1 MRKFGKRATAILL
14 GAALALT
21 QPGWNGRFLTPASTK
36 AAETED
42 NLFIDGDLGDDSKS
56 DDDIWSSKWKFEVT
70 DDKEWG
76 EVLGDNTIKYNKD
89 AANGTAK
96 GLGIYYNGSG
106 TVDMYQEIA
115 SLEAGNYTVSGYIKE
130 NEGGQETSINVYN
143 GDKTNTSGSAIT
155 VGDAFQQFSFS
166 FELEEAKIK
175 HKVGFLIT
183 SEADAWVCLDSLSLT
198 KTISADEQLE
208 AEKTKLESLIKEIEA
223 LNEGDYTAES
233 WAVLNSAL
241 EDASAVLTDEQATLQ
256 ELTSAK
262 NALNEAKEALVS
274 SSIVMDADINVGK
287 IDGLSEDFI
296 KGVDVSSYVSLT
308 DSGVVF
314 RDWDGEV
321 IDDAGFF
328 KQLKDAGVNYVR
340 IRVWNNPYDSKGN
353 GYGGGNNDLAKAKVI
368 GNFATD
374 AGMKV
379 LIDFHYSDFWADPAK
394 QQAPKA
400 WADFN
405 IDEKVAAVEEFT
417 TDSLEQLLEAGVDVG
432 MVQVGNET
440 NNGICGVMYKDS
452 WENAA
457 KIFNAGS
464 SAIRKVAETSGKDIQ
479 VALHFA
485 NPEKEGTYAAFAE
498 NLDKYNV
505 DYDIFASSYYPYWHG
520 TTKNLTAV
528 LKHIADTYG
537 KKVMVAETSW
547 ASTLEDGDGH
557 DNTVREGS
565 NDDLSVAGMEYNFT
579 VQGQANEISS
589 VIKAISDVGDA
600 GIGVMY
606 WEPAWL
612 PVNIYNKDA
621 ENAAGILAENKAAWE
636 KYGSGWASSYASE
649 YDPEDAGKW
658 FGGSAVDNQALFDFT
673 GKPLASLNVFKYVHT
688 GAIAPKR
695 LDTVINPSVETL
707 LGQTPSLPEKAD
719 VVYNNGDKELLP
731 VKWEQAGIDAITA
744 ANKPGT
750 YKVNG
755 TVSYTS
761 EDNVESRLDVTCTVV
776 VLPENLLKN
785 GGFEDD
791 YIEWP
796 SSWTIEGNGVK
807 SEKLGENTR
816 TGEQA
821 LHFWSDAEQEFTV
834 SQSVKVEKSGK
845 YTAYMYIQG
854 GDGKDSEEIQF
865 TLANDNTKNSNQVQA
880 HLQGWKNWQQ
890 PKTEEIEAKAGDI
903 LTVAISVKGPAGMW
917 GSIDDVFLYKSSE
930 ILDPTDPTEPTD
942 PADPT
947 DPTTKPPV
955 IVYPPYTVPEQQAT
969 PVPDAST
976 VPESTPAA
984 SAQPD
989 ASVAPGST
997 SVPGTEPTAAPTQ
1010 TPGTSDII
1018 KDENTGII
1026 TEVTTT
1032 TEDNKTITIERT
1044 QYPDGKETVKET
1056 VTEELDN
1063 ITIVTEK
1070 LESTEVN
1077 ATMVTTTTY
1086 DTDDSVIDA
1095 HAVIYTGISD
1105 INSNYSAK
1113 TIIPEEYFLELKEAN
1128 IKSAELCIEQPIVDA
1143 VKDNS
1148 GRKMVIKVKIPDVS
1162 GISVNKV
1169 TVTKEGVAS
1178 ASGGNRK
1185 LVVKVVNENPSKS
1198 FTVTIP
1204 QSEIKKITED
1214 INVTVK
1220 TGQISGMDDSKKNK
1234 VKNILS
1240 SNGIKTENSYV
1251 VSIADSESKNN
1262 VGIKVTTPV
1271 LASSSKAGSSVYV
1284 YCYNASTGKL
1294 EEIANS
1300 KRTVLNDNMAGFEGY
1315 AGKDY
1320 VITNKELKGKNVI
1333 TLLDKSKVSFNKTA
1347 VKKGGSIK
1355 VKTSLPV
1362 ELKAKSSLDA
1372 SVPYGKQATTVKYKT
1387 SDSKVAKVSKDG
1399 TVKANRKGK
1408 AVITVQIKLAGGKV
1422 KTIKKN
1428 ITVK

>member
-21 QPGWNGRFLTPASTK
+21 QPGWNGSFLTPAITQ

-42 NLFIDGDLGDDSKS
+42 NNLFIDGDLGDDEGEKFWVS
-56 DDDIWSSKWKFEVT
+56 DGVTSYWKLEEGVW
-70 DDKEWG
+70 DVSDG
-76 EVLGDNTIKYNKD
+76 IDYNKS
-89 AANGTAK
+89 ASHETQS
-96 GLGIYYNGSG
+96 GLGISFKASG
-106 TVDMYQEIA
+106 TVNLYQEIA
-115 SLEAGNYTVSGYIKE
+115 SLEAGDYTVSGYIKE
-130 NEGGQETSINVYN
+130 NEGGQETSLNVYN
-143 GDKTNTSGSAIT
+143 GEKTNVSGTAIT
-155 VGDAFQQFSFS
+155 VGDTFQQFSFS
-166 FELEEAKIK
+166 FTLDEDKTN
-175 HKVGFLIT
+175 HRVGFLIK
-183 SEADAWVCLDSLSLT
+183 SEATAWVCLDSLSLT
-198 KTISADEQLE
+198 KAVSSAEQLVTE
-208 AEKTKLESLIKEIEA
+208 RTNLKNLITEIKALKET
-223 LNEGDYTAES
+223 DYTAES
-233 WAVLNSAL
+233 WEAL
-241 EDASAVLTDEQATLQ
+241 TAALASASDVLDDESATLQ
-256 ELTSAK
+256 DLTSAR
-262 NALNEAKEALVS
+262 NALNNAKENLVS
-274 SSIVMDADINVGK
+274 SSIVMDADINVEK
-287 IDGLSEDFI
+287 INGLSEDFI
-296 KGVDVSSYVSLT
+296 KGVDVSSYVSLKE
-308 DSGVVF
+308 SGVVF
-314 RDWDGEV
+314 RDWAGKE

-328 KQLKDAGVNYVR
+328 KQLNDAGVNYIR
-340 IRVWNNPYDSKGN
+340 IRVWNNPYDSAMN
-353 GYGGGNNDLAKAKVI
+353 GYGGGNNDIEKAKTI
-368 GNFATD
+368 GKLATA

-379 LIDFHYSDFWADPAK
+379 LIDFHYSDFWADPGK

-400 WADFN
+400 WANFTV
-405 IDEKVAAVEEFT
+405 DEKAEAVEEFT
-417 TDSLEQLLEAGVDVG
+417 TKSLTELIDAGVDVG

-440 NNGICGVMYKDS
+440 NNGICGVMYKDG
-452 WENAA
+452 WADAA

-464 SAIRKVAETSGKDIQ
+464 SAIRKVAEASDKDIQ

-485 NPEKEGTYAAFAE
+485 NPEQEGTYAEFAK
-498 NLDKYNV
+498 NLDSNNV

-520 TTKNLTAV
+520 TTANLTNV
-528 LKHIADTYG
+528 LKHIANTYG

-565 NDDLSVAGMEYNFT
+565 NDDLSVEGMDYNFT

-589 VIKAISDVGDA
+589 VIKAISDVGEA

-612 PVNIYNKDA
+612 PVNIYEKDA
-621 ENAAGILAENKAAWE
+621 ANAADTLAKNKAAWE
-636 KYGSGWASSYASE
+636 EYGSGWASSYAKE

-688 GAIAPKR
+688 GAVCPDKL
-695 LDTVINPSVETL
+695 LDAVINPSIEAAT
-707 LGQTPSLPEKAD
+707 GHTPSLPEKVN
-719 VVYNNGDKELLP
+719 VVYNNGDKEWLD

-761 EDNVESRLDVTCTVV
+761 EDNVISSLDVTCTVV

-785 GGFEDD
+785 GGFEDN
-791 YIEWP
+791 YSEWVN
-796 SSWTIEGNGVK
+796 SWSVTGNGVK
-807 SEKLGENTR
+807 SDGLDKDIR
-816 TGEQA
+816 TGKQA
-821 LHFWSDAEQEFTV
+821 LHFWSDTEQEFTV
-834 SQSVKVEKSGK
+834 SQSVKVEKAGK
-845 YTAYMYIQG
+845 YTAYMYVQG
-854 GDGKDSEEIQF
+854 GDGQESEEIQF
-865 TLANDNTKNSNQVQA
+865 TLANDNTKNSNKVQT

-890 PKTEEIEAKAGDI
+890 PKTEEIEASAGDT
-903 LTVAISVKGPAGMW
+903 LTVTISVKGPAGMW
-917 GSIDDVFLYKSSE
+917 GSIDDVFLYKSSD
-930 ILDPTDPTEPTD
+930 ILIT
-942 PADPT
+942 PAPSDT
-947 DPTTKPPV
+947 AKPPV
-955 IVYPPYTVPEQQAT
+955 IAYPPYVVPGQQAT
-969 PVPDAST
+969 PAPGTSAA
-976 VPESTPAA
+976 PESTPAA
-984 SAQPD
+984 SIAPS
-989 ASVAPGST
+989 ASTAPEGT
-997 SVPGTEPTAAPTQ
+997 KEPGTEPTAVPTQ
-1010 TPGTSDII
+1010 TPGTDII
-1018 KDENTGII
+1018 KDENTGVI
-1026 TEVTTT
+1026 TEITTT

-1056 VTEELDN
+1056 ITEEMDN

-1113 TIIPEEYFLELKEAN
+1113 TIIPEEYLLELKEAD
-1128 IKSAELCIEQPIVDA
+1128 IKSAELCIEKPIVDA
-1143 VKDNS
+1143 VRDNS

-1169 TVTKEGVAS
+1169 TVTKEGIAS
-1178 ASGGNRK
+1178 ATGGNRK

-1204 QSEIKKITED
+1204 QSEIKKVTED

-1220 TGQISGMDDSKKNK
+1220 TGQVSGMDK

-1240 SNGIKTENSYV
+1240 SNGVKTENAYA
-1251 VSIADSESKNN
+1251 VSIADSKAKDGI
-1262 VGIKVTTPV
+1262 GIKVTTPV
-1271 LASSSKAGSSVYV
+1271 LVSGAKAGGSVYV
-1284 YCYNASTGKL
+1284 YCYNTNTGKL

-1300 KRTVLNDNMAGFEGY
+1300 KRKVLSDNMAGFEGY

-1320 VITNKELKGKNVI
+1320 VITNKELSGKNVVS
-1333 TLLDKSKVSFNKTA
+1333 LLDNAKVSFNKTT
-1347 VKKGGSIK
+1347 VQKGGSIK
-1355 VKTSLPV
+1355 VNTSLPSS
-1362 ELKAKSSLDA
+1362 LIAKSSLDA
-1372 SVPYGKQATTVKYKT
+1372 SVPYGKQAASVKYKT

-1399 TVKANRKGK
+1399 TVKAKGKGK
-1408 AVITVQIKLAGGKV
+1408 AIITVQIKLEGGKV
-1422 KTIKKN
+1422 KTIKKK